1 MARRKPCLAQQAG
14 CLRSRWRQPD
24 CNCLQLQAYAM
35 VLLKKVT
42 QMNKRA
48 KENLWISGVFS
59 IEFALISLAYLLCVS
74 TTTNIYIAMLLTLF
88 AFGVIYPL
96 YLELRIFDTVLSIL
110 TTILYNFLWIFAIWV
125 GLNIYFDLINIT
137 IGIISIILIWVLY
150 DRLVPLKGVWGRK
163 VLVGRTLYKYFPFI
177 LLVFAIL
184 SVPFWAYVLLIAPSL
199 LNLTVVLLYF
209 AALLYLVF
217 DIWDDV
223 KKKYYTEKVV

>member
-1 MARRKPCLAQQAG
+1 
-14 CLRSRWRQPD
+14 
-24 CNCLQLQAYAM
+24 
-35 VLLKKVT
+35 
-42 QMNKRA
+42 MNKRA

-59 IEFALISLAYLLCVS
+59 IEFVLISLGYLLCVS
-74 TTTNIYIAMLLTLF
+74 TMTNIYIAMLVTLF

-184 SVPFWAYVLLIAPSL
+184 SVPFWAYFLLIAPSL

-217 DIWDDV
+217 DTWDDV
-223 KKKYYTEKVV
+223 KKKYYTEKGGVNGKPKPKPK

>member
-1 MARRKPCLAQQAG
+1 
-14 CLRSRWRQPD
+14 
-24 CNCLQLQAYAM
+24 
-35 VLLKKVT
+35 
-42 QMNKRA
+42 MNKRA
-48 KENLWISGVFS
+48 KGNLLISGLFTV
-59 IEFALISLAYLLCVS
+59 EFALISLAYLLCVS

-223 KKKYYTEKVV
+223 KKKYYTEKGGVNGKPKPKPE

>member
-1 MARRKPCLAQQAG
+1 
-14 CLRSRWRQPD
+14 
-24 CNCLQLQAYAM
+24 
-35 VLLKKVT
+35 
-42 QMNKRA
+42 MNKRA
-48 KENLWISGVFS
+48 KGNLLISGLFTV
-59 IEFALISLAYLLCVS
+59 EFALISLAYLLCVS

-217 DIWDDV
+217 DTWDDV

>member
-1 MARRKPCLAQQAG
+1 
-14 CLRSRWRQPD
+14 
-24 CNCLQLQAYAM
+24 M

-48 KENLWISGVFS
+48 KGNLLISGLFT

-217 DIWDDV
+217 DTWDDV